1 MAGKVFSIDDI
12 LVPDRLASQIA
23 NQYIR
28 WETDRQVKVSEWE
41 EIQRYIFATD
51 TTKTSNSKLPWSNKT
66 TLPKLCQ
73 IRDNLYANYMAT
85 LFPKRNHTEWEADTS
100 DDNSKA
106 KRDAIRSY
114 MFWAMDRDE
123 FYSEARKIVADYID
137 YGNCF
142 ATVDWIDRSNNSDPL
157 KQKKGYVGPI
167 IRRISP
173 LDIVFNPTASDFA
186 SAPKIIR
193 SLISLGEVKS
203 ILLQTSKTPE
213 ELETAEELYSY
224 LRDIRGR
231 AGTPPAKGKTWTV
244 KDAIYNVAGFDSF
257 DAYLCSGTV
266 EVLTFY
272 GDIYDQDKDEFH
284 KDVVIKVID
293 RHKIIYNKP
302 NDSAFGTA
310 PIYHTGWRIRPDNLW
325 AMGPLDNLVGLQYR
339 LDHLE
344 NLKADATDMS
354 AFPVFKIKGHVEEFD
369 WAPLERIYIGDDSDV
384 TLMTPPVQILQINSE
399 LANIATLMEE
409 MAGSPREAMGFRT
422 PGEKTAYEV
431 KSMENGASRIFQSKV
446 IQLEMSMFEYLYNAM
461 LELARRMI
469 GSTTTIRAFDPEFNV
484 DIFIELTPE
493 DITGSGRIKPVAARN
508 FAQKSELVQN
518 LTNFFSSALGSDQDV
533 KRHFS
538 SIKLAQMVEQVLDLE
553 SYKLVL
559 ENVRLSEQADAQRLV
574 NSQQEQVAM
583 DTMTP
588 SGMLP
593 GDFDPTMMA
602 PQ

>member
-1 MAGKVFSIDDI
+1 MAGKVLIIDDI
-12 LVPDRLASQIA
+12 LIPDRLAYNIA
-23 NQYIR
+23 NQYIS
-28 WETDRQVKVSEWE
+28 WENDRQVKVGEWE

-51 TTKTSNSKLPWSNKT
+51 TTKTSNAKLPWSNKT
-66 TLPKLCQ
+66 TIPKLCQ
-73 IRDNLYANYMAT
+73 IRDNLFANYMAT
-85 LFPKRNHTEWEADTS
+85 LFPKRNHTEWEADS
-100 DDNSKA
+100 QDDNDRIK
-106 KRDAIRSY
+106 KEAIQSY

-142 ATVDWIDRSNNSDPL
+142 ATVDWSDRSNSSDPL

-173 LDIVFNPTASDFA
+173 LDIVFNPSAPNFA
-186 SAPKIIR
+186 SAPKIVR
-193 SLISLGEVKS
+193 SLVSLGEVKG
-203 ILLQTSKTPE
+203 LLEQSSSTDE
-213 ELETAEELYSY
+213 DRLAAEELYTY
-224 LRDIRGR
+224 LKDIRGKV
-231 AGTPPAKGKTWTV
+231 GTSPAKGKTWTV

-257 DAYLCSGTV
+257 NAYLCSNTV

-272 GDIYDQDKDEFH
+272 GDIYDEERDEFLR
-284 KDVVIKVID
+284 DVVIKVVD
-293 RHKIIYNKP
+293 RHKVIYNKP
-302 NDSAFGTA
+302 NDSVFGTA

-325 AMGPLDNLVGLQYR
+325 AMGPLDNLVGMQYR

-344 NLKADATDMS
+344 NLKADATDMA
-354 AFPVFKIKGHVEEFD
+354 AFPVFKIKGHVEEFE
-369 WAPLERIYIGDDSDV
+369 WAPLERIYVGDDSDV
-384 TLMTPPVQILQINSE
+384 SLLTPPVQTLQINSE
-399 LANIATLMEE
+399 LANIERLMEE

-446 IQLEMSMFEYLYNAM
+446 TQLEMSMFEYLCNAM

-469 GSTTTIRAFDPEFNV
+469 TKTTIRAFDPEFNTN
-484 DIFIELTPE
+484 IFSEITAE
-493 DITGSGRIKPVAARN
+493 DISGNGRIKPVAARN

-518 LTNFFSSALGSDQDV
+518 LSNFFASSIGSDQDV

-538 SIKLAQMVEQVLDLE
+538 SIRLAQMIEQILDLE
-553 SYKLVL
+553 NYHLVL
-559 ENVRLSEQADAQRLV
+559 ENVRLSEQADAQRLM

-593 GDFDPTMMA
+593 GDFDPTMMT
-602 PQ
+602 PQQ